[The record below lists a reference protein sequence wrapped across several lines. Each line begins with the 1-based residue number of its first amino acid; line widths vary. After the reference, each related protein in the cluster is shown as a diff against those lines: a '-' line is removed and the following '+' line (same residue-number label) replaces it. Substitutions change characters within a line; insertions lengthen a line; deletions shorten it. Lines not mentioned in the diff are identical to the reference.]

1 MDAVFGF
8 VVNNCDILFSSEF
21 GIAFGRGQFAS
32 ATFSSE
38 FGLIPYGESNYGYAV
53 LPAFDSFGGEV
64 PAGYGVGVAEL
75 PAVTSTGSG
84 GFYIP
89 PEPVVGYAEVP
100 RFSSFG
106 LVITSSPGTGS
117 STLPAVQSIGGEGNY
132 GIGESTLP
140 AVQSYGNEGPAT
152 NIANAIT
159 SIYLFDGVGVGQDH
173 IVFLD
178 WTGQITDTISG
189 SRSLIA
195 SVLTDLEVTGTYSVL
210 GSFLASAIDSL
221 AISDFSTATA
231 GSGTTFAPA
240 LDSADRVWV
249 VNIDTAAT
257 SQYDDYGFNSFLDD
271 NGDGMCYGLADD
283 GVYEL
288 TGNTDAGATIPWQVD
303 FGISNCG
310 IKARKK
316 ILNVYVGVTT
326 GGTTYLKVNVD
337 GTDHTY
343 RVERCVRGPYD
354 YRAKIPHDIQGHQWG
369 FTLMS
374 SDDTDLIGV
383 EFVPANLTRR
393 I

>member
-1 MDAVFGF
+1 MQGYGYLYIVDYAVSMTGTGS
-8 VVNNCDILFSSEF
+8 LT
-21 GIAFGRGQFAS
+21 IAIPQQASVTMSGEGSLSAFA
-32 ATFSSE
+32 T
-38 FGLIPYGESNYGYAV
+38 SNYGYST
-53 LPAFDSFGGEV
+53 LPRLSAFGGYYTAYG
-64 PAGYGVGVAEL
+64 AGD
-75 PAVTSTGSG
+75 
-84 GFYIP
+84 
-89 PEPVVGYAEVP
+89 
-100 RFSSFG
+100 
-106 LVITSSPGTGS
+106 
-117 STLPAVQSIGGEGNY
+117 STLPALESYAEGGLYVPTVTNYGFSMLPPMVSSGFLHTVSPITGDSTIPALGGIGCESEYGEGD
-132 GIGESTLP
+132 STLP
-140 AVQSYGNEGPAT
+140 ALVGLAIHDMFPFDAPIYNRAIVLNG
-152 NIANAIT
+152 IAVAGDYIVFIDNSGTIT
-159 SIYLFDGVGVGQDH
+159 S
-173 IVFLD
+173 
-178 WTGQITDTISG
+178 TIEGDRVLIDSV
-189 SRSLIA
+189 IA
-195 SVLTDLEVTGTYSVL
+195 SIEAGNT
-210 GSFLASAIDSL
+210 
-221 AISDFSTATA
+221 FSTLCSLLVGMDEPLRIDGGVVAA
-231 GSGTTFAPA
+231 VGTAPA
-240 LDSADRVWV
+240 LASADRVWV